1 MTDQFRCLF
10 LPVATRREAEEEAP
24 AWACRF
30 LKVTGGFMA
39 FDSDASRDQWQ
50 AQKRAEDL

>member
-1 MTDQFRCLF
+1 MNIEHPRCLF
-10 LPVATRREAEEEAP
+10 LPAKTRQQAERAAP

-39 FDSDASRDQWQ
+39 FDSDASRDLW
-50 AQKRAEDL
+50 RAGRF